1 MLDSKK
7 IILLVALLALVGI
20 GYFYFGKG
28 APIDAHIVD
37 ETTESNTPESASLN
51 NTNNPEVNTT
61 EENNIPVASEY
72 DFNDEYFAAMSLAKC
87 GIDLELHDKKKELI
101 DTNQFTD
108 AQLKALSVIEER
120 CLSWFDYY
128 EQLSEERKLE
138 LQALSEEESKRQSG
152 IVIYEYDEKH
162 ANEML
167 KLLKDGTD
175 WNTGGLALLYLL
187 AHDYKFRERIGEI
200 MGTDSTLFLEAHMSD
215 LMGIHMCES
224 GADCS
229 SNGEMML
236 NLCLSDPTACNQSF
250 NSLIS
255 NSLTPNQLSDIY
267 DAYAVILRILRGE
280 IPYPA

>member
-7 IILLVALLALVGI
+7 LKLLVVLLALVGI
-20 GYFYFGKG
+20 GYFYFGKDT
-28 APIDAHIVD
+28 PIDADIVD
-37 ETTESNTPESASLN
+37 ETTESNASELEELYY
-51 NTNNPEVNTT
+51 TDNPEVNVT
-61 EENNIPVASEY
+61 EENSLLVAAEY
-72 DFNDEYFAAMSLAKC
+72 DFSDEYFAVMSLAKC

-101 DTNQFTD
+101 DTNQLTD

-128 EQLSEERKLE
+128 EQLSEKRKLE
-138 LQALSEEESKRQSG
+138 LQVLSEKESKRQSG

-229 SNGEMML
+229 PNGEMML
-236 NLCLSDPTACNQSF
+236 NLCLSDPSACNQTFHSH
-250 NSLIS
+250 IS
-255 NSLTPNQLSDIY
+255 NTLTPNQLADIY
-267 DAYAVILRILRGE
+267 DAYAVILRILRGK
-280 IPYPA
+280 IPYPS